1 MTPINEH
8 RTRYFWF
15 QMRNF
20 APGDEEVSRRLDAS
34 VRAAFEEDRVI
45 LEAVHRG
52 IANERAPHIN
62 LPIDA
67 GPLRFRRRVAE
78 MIEAE
83 RAGLGSA
90 VTAAAPAHG
99 CAEGEALHVH

>member
-1 MTPINEH
+1 
-8 RTRYFWF
+8 
-15 QMRNF
+15 MRNF
-20 APGDEEVSRRLDAS
+20 APEDEEVSRRFDAS

-52 IANERAPHIN
+52 ITNERTPHIN

-83 RAGLGSA
+83 RAGLGS
-90 VTAAAPAHG
+90 TATVAAPAHD
-99 CAEGEALHVH
+99 CAEAEATHVR

>member
-1 MTPINEH
+1 
-8 RTRYFWF
+8 
-15 QMRNF
+15 
-20 APGDEEVSRRLDAS
+20 
-34 VRAAFEEDRVI
+34 
-45 LEAVHRG
+45 
-52 IANERAPHIN
+52 